1 MSVLVPGPVT
11 DMPRDEIVKQAF
23 IYGKIP
29 LYALGEALVGGA
41 ATDQCSTER

>member
-1 MSVLVPGPVT
+1 VLVPGPVT

-29 LYALGEALVGGA
+29 LYALGGMLGTGA
-41 ATDQCSTER
+41 VADQFSAER